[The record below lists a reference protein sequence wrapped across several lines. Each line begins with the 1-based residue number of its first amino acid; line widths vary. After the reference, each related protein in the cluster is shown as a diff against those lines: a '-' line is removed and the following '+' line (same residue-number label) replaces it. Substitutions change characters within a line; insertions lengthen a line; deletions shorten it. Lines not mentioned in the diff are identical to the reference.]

1 MKKSKKISASRI
13 ALNVIMIII
22 SLGYVVPILLS

>member
-1 MKKSKKISASRI
+1 MKKSKKISAGRI